1 MKKNEAKK
9 RIVLL
14 VLLREYILVFSI
26 PCLHAAFA
34 SMDFLVDFNYLEE
47 EEKKKVKG
55 VIFYNSIPHYYLYL
69 LFLLFND
76 DY

>member
-55 VIFYNSIPHYYLYL
+55 VIFYNSIKYSPL
-69 LFLLFND
+69 LFIFIVPPI
-76 DY
+76 

>member
-26 PCLHAAFA
+26 PCFHAAFA

-47 EEKKKVKG
+47 EEKKK
-55 VIFYNSIPHYYLYL
+55 S
-69 LFLLFND
+69 
-76 DY
+76 